1 MPDERTPH
9 CFGQLLEF
17 RFWARITNAKFRAS
31 YLMRRRFAAVRA
43 DVDVTGGG
51 AGADAKSLGPY
62 IGSGSIVSASH
73 AVGTFTTPFAAKF

>member
-1 MPDERTPH
+1 
-9 CFGQLLEF
+9 
-17 RFWARITNAKFRAS
+17 
-31 YLMRRRFAAVRA
+31 MRRRFAAVRA